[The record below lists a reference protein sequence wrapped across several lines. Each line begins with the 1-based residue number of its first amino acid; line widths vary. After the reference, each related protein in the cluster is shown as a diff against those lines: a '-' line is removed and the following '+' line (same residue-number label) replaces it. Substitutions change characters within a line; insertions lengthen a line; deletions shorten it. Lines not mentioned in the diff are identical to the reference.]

1 MLIENYCLMT
11 ANGKRKLH
19 RSLLAS
25 LVAQTD
31 FFPFRY
37 VWRAIYWLGAK
48 YLQGQL
54 MAEEGVLGIYLAG
67 SFVFG
72 TELHGVSDLD
82 VLVVVDGRHRNNL
95 GLAKRLRD
103 CYYHAIKLFPF
114 IDTPGFCLVSQ
125 AGHHLVIEE
134 RITYIFFTEDDG
146 TVSGN
151 QYPYLAYRQYSGLL
165 MPLFER
171 GNFHLT
177 VSGLSSPDILNGI
190 TPQVGRIVKKMLSGK
205 DNLYFW
211 KTRLQ
216 YAARVLEQAGVKT
229 PLFRSEELLCWYKK
243 MMETPNYKLYK
254 NQNVA
259 DQGRAFEIFWLLVG
273 SIVEEQQRIKPQD
286 SEGGA
291 KRLGLEGQPGT
302 VALMAQVPQNCRNIE
317 AANLSYGQLKEHLQK
332 TDEQGQTP
340 LLCMFEDFAVLV
352 GGGHFS
358 VASRFA
364 PEVRHG
370 DY

>member
-1 MLIENYCLMT
+1 MLVENYCLMT
-11 ANGKRKLH
+11 ANDKRKLH

-95 GLAKRLRD
+95 ALAKRLRD

-146 TVSGN
+146 TVSGD

-171 GNFHLT
+171 DNFRLT
-177 VSGLSSPDILNGI
+177 VSQPPGLIILNGVS
-190 TPQVGRIVKKMLSGK
+190 PQVGRIVKKMLSGK

-216 YAARVLEQAGVKT
+216 YASRALEQVDAKA
-229 PLFRSEELLCWYKK
+229 PLAKDKELLGWYEK
-243 MMETPNYKLYK
+243 MMATPNYQLYK
-254 NQNVA
+254 NQNAA
-259 DQGRAFEIFWLLVG
+259 DQARAFEIFWQLAA
-273 SIVEEQQRIKPQD
+273 SIVEEHERRQAQD
-286 SEGGA
+286 SENGA

-302 VALMAQVPQNCRNIE
+302 VTLIAQIPQNCHKIE
-317 AANLSYGQLKEHLQK
+317 AANLSYGQLKERLQQ
-332 TDEQGQTP
+332 TDEEGATP
-340 LLCMFEDFAVLV
+340 LLCIFESFAVLV

-358 VASRFA
+358 VANRFS
-364 PEVRHG
+364 PQIRHG
-370 DY
+370 DS